1 MGILSKI
8 VNFFKKAAPVESG
21 DEEKPM
27 YRNFEDGPTLIYSDE
42 PNLSDAVYDKD
53 SGRMVGHASS
63 SAAADRN
70 RIAQINAT
78 YLVPGQVVQR
88 PRQRRPVQQQV
99 QQPVQQASQP
109 AQPQQ
114 AVPAPEPEPPQQV
127 VIQPQVQP
135 QQPVYQQQVYQQPM
149 YQQPV
154 YPQQPYYQ
162 QPVYQ
167 QPYGYQSVPQQVP
180 QQPVQ
185 PADGGV
191 KLVEGE
197 QVALAPN
204 FPNYEM
210 IQVNDTY
217 HLYVDLPGVKKE
229 DLRMNFSGGSLYVS
243 GHRELMCEKYRPK
256 AGKGKSKGNK
266 GKKPVYEALIG
277 VGRHLLGD
285 FNFPFY
291 FPNPVDTSP
300 KSFKAA
306 ITDGILHIEMKIAG
320 ADTGIS
326 IGLGG

>member
-8 VNFFKKAAPVESG
+8 FNLFKKSEPVEPG
-21 DEEKPM
+21 TEEKPM
-27 YRNFEDGPTLIYSDE
+27 YPNYDDGPTLIYSDE

-53 SGRMVGHASS
+53 TGRMVGHASS
-63 SAAADRN
+63 SASADRK

-78 YLVPGQVVQR
+78 YLVPGQVVNR
-88 PRQRRPVQQQV
+88 PRRRPPQQPMQ
-99 QQPVQQASQP
+99 QQPVQQA
-109 AQPQQ
+109 PQQ
-114 AVPAPEPEPPQQV
+114 APQQAAPAPAPAPEPEQQTV
-127 VIQPQVQP
+127 VIQPQQSVYP
-135 QQPVYQQQVYQQPM
+135 QQPVYQQPM

-154 YPQQPYYQ
+154 YPQQP
-162 QPVYQ
+162 VYQ
-167 QPYGYQSVPQQVP
+167 QPYGYPQQQPYGYQQPMP
-180 QQPVQ
+180 QQPAPQQ
-185 PADGGV
+185 PADDV

-217 HLYVDLPGVKKE
+217 HLYVDLPGVKRE

-256 AGKGKSKGNK
+256 GGKGKSKGNK
-266 GKKPVYEALIG
+266 GKRPTYQALIG

-285 FNFPFY
+285 FSFPFY

-300 KSFKAA
+300 ESFKAKLA
-306 ITDGILHIEMKIAG
+306 DGILHIEMKIAG

>member
-8 VNFFKKAAPVESG
+8 FNLFKKSGPVEDG
-21 DEEKPM
+21 PEEQRM
-27 YRNFEDGPTLIYSDE
+27 QYGFDDGPTLIYSDE

-53 SGRMVGHASS
+53 SGRMIGHASS
-63 SAAADRN
+63 SASADRK

-88 PRQRRPVQQQV
+88 PRPRRPVQQPMQQQ
-99 QQPVQQASQP
+99 QQPVQQA
-109 AQPQQ
+109 APQQ
-114 AVPAPEPEPPQQV
+114 AAPTPAPAPEPEQQTV
-127 VIQPQVQP
+127 VIQAQP
-135 QQPVYQQQVYQQPM
+135 QQPVYQQQPMYQQPM

-154 YPQQPYYQ
+154 YQQQPMYQ
-162 QPVYQ
+162 QPMYQ
-167 QPYGYQSVPQQVP
+167 QPYGYQQVP
-180 QQPVQ
+180 QQPALQ
-185 PADGGV
+185 QDDSV

-197 QVALAPN
+197 RVAMAPN

-217 HLYVDLPGVKKE
+217 HLYIDLPGVKRE

-256 AGKGKSKGNK
+256 GGKGKGRGNK
-266 GKKPVYEALIG
+266 GKKPTYEALIG
-277 VGRHLLGD
+277 VGRHLLGE
-285 FNFPFY
+285 FTFPFY
-291 FPNPVDTSP
+291 FPNPVDTSS
-300 KSFKAA
+300 KSFKANL
-306 ITDGILHIEMKIAG
+306 TDGILHIEMKIAG